1 MTLWWGPFNE
11 KELKSSKRVIKFF
24 SLAPR
29 LNVWMSKASSH
40 TLSFAHEY
48 IWLLKWNYLFNRFS
62 RFSHVNANFLRFH
75 CLAVNYDDI
84 FTSIGS
90 VSSNRYYNGSS
101 MECVLTIVIYSSEKF
116 GCHFICQILS
126 STIMRSIITFY
137 MDVNICAVISFHSP
151 LGISMY

>member
-1 MTLWWGPFNE
+1 MYEWAKHRLILCHLRMSIYDYWNE
-11 KELKSSKRVIKFF
+11 ITCSI
-24 SLAPR
+24 A
-29 LNVWMSKASSH
+29 
-40 TLSFAHEY
+40 
-48 IWLLKWNYLFNRFS
+48 ICNRFS

-151 LGISMY
+151 LGIPMY